1 MDLDVLNEHE
11 IDHQNDVEQDDK
23 YLDMVLVYIQDME
36 WYLQDLDLDGCLGE
50 LEWDMGWAFLGLAM
64 VAFGSDNNWHGQLEQ

>member
-23 YLDMVLVYIQDME
+23 YLDMVLVCIQDME

-50 LEWDMGWAFLGLAM
+50 LEWDMGWAFLGLEM
-64 VAFGSDNNWHGQLEQ
+64 VAFGSGNNWHGQLEQ